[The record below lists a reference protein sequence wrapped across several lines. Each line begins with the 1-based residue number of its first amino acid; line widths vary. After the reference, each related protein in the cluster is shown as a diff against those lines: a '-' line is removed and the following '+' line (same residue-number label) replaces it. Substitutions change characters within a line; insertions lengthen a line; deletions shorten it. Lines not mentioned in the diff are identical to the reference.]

1 MKHNIVIILFAIS
14 WITGLWAKDGLSNG
28 VLDICS
34 EFPEVSSAF
43 SGYEITPKGAWCWFA
58 DPRALHYEN
67 QSGTIRSTYIG
78 YIDVHGNIKAT
89 QYDYL
94 TNQVSEV
101 LIRSYF
107 QPDDHDNPTFLV
119 LPDERIMIFYSR
131 HTDEPCFYYRVSRK
145 AGDITTLGEEKKL
158 MTKNNTTYPSP
169 FILSSDPDHI
179 YLCWRGIKWHPTI
192 ARILIP
198 DRNGDTNFDWGPYQM
213 VQSTGTRPYAK
224 YMSNGKDKIYMTYT
238 TGHPDNEQPNYV
250 YFNYVDI
257 NDMKLKDIQG
267 KELSII
273 QNAPHRV
280 NKKFDYIS
288 AHPAAVVDHS
298 SFRNWVWELALDAHE
313 NPVIAMVRISP
324 DKTKHDY
331 YYVKWTGNEWRK
343 TYLAYA
349 GKHFHQTPDTER
361 CYSGGMSIDKRFPE
375 QIYCSVPVKGD
386 HGTVYEIVKYLVD
399 VNGKVKQEA
408 VTYHSQKN
416 NVRPYCIQHA
426 NNCSLGMVWMYGDYY
441 DWIVSSARPLGY
453 STAIHGIS
461 PLPVAP
467 VELDKGLMKHKSF
480 DCRNSSIGVQ
490 KRMMVISAAKEWE
503 LIKGSSANT
512 FTVSLS
518 LCISP
523 ESYSGNILKL
533 GDITYSLDATTQ
545 KPVVIVGT
553 SIYKSTNV
561 LGRSDMWKQQ
571 KRATDGKWYAP
582 EKLKTFNLSI
592 TYADGE
598 LRTFLNGLLDQTI
611 TVDGLVLGDVTLG
624 GFNGQVAESF
634 IYNRRLSQN
643 EIKSLSARVD
653 MTSDALRKDELVSK
667 KP

>member
-1 MKHNIVIILFAIS
+1 MKRNIVIILFAIS

-34 EFPEVSSAF
+34 ESPEVSSSF

-89 QYDYL
+89 QYDHL

-131 HTDEPCFYYRVSRK
+131 HTDQPCFYYRVSRK

-213 VQSTGTRPYAK
+213 VQSTGARPYAK

-238 TGHPDNEQPNYV
+238 TGHPDNEQPNHV

-280 NKKFDYIS
+280 NKKSDYIS
-288 AHPAAVVDHS
+288 VHPAAVVDHS
-298 SFRNWVWELALDAHE
+298 NFRNWVWELALDAHE

-343 TYLAYA
+343 TYLAHA

-386 HGTVYEIVKYLVD
+386 HGTVYEIVKYSVD

-408 VTYHSQKN
+408 VTYHSKKN

-426 NNCSLGMVWMYGDYY
+426 NNRSLGMV
-441 DWIVSSARPLGY
+441 
-453 STAIHGIS
+453 
-461 PLPVAP
+461 
-467 VELDKGLMKHKSF
+467 
-480 DCRNSSIGVQ
+480 
-490 KRMMVISAAKEWE
+490 
-503 LIKGSSANT
+503 
-512 FTVSLS
+512 
-518 LCISP
+518 
-523 ESYSGNILKL
+523 KL
-533 GDITYSLDATTQ
+533 E
-545 KPVVIVGT
+545 
-553 SIYKSTNV
+553 
-561 LGRSDMWKQQ
+561 M
-571 KRATDGKWYAP
+571 
-582 EKLKTFNLSI
+582 E
-592 TYADGE
+592 
-598 LRTFLNGLLDQTI
+598 
-611 TVDGLVLGDVTLG
+611 VDGLPDWQTNMLNPD
-624 GFNGQVAESF
+624 FAQVAEAMGMTGFNVSNPEEVLTTLLNAF
-634 IYNRRLSQN
+634 ELDGPVLVNIMTDPNALAMPPKIEFGQMVGFAQSMYKLLINGRSQEVIDTIN
-643 EIKSLSARVD
+643 SNFKHIREVF
-653 MTSDALRKDELVSK
+653 
-667 KP
+667 